1 MLSAIET
8 KLVRRNLNSMAVKEA
23 IAGYLFIL
31 PTLLS
36 FLVFFLGPVIWGLGM
51 SFFKWDFF
59 STPKFVGIDNFAKL
73 ANDGLFLTTL
83 KNTTLFAV
91 AATSLNVGLGM
102 FIAIGIN
109 SIQWR
114 WLKSFLRTSYFIPF
128 VISTVVVAMLFGFL
142 LQESTG
148 VVNYYLTLLG
158 IDRIPWL
165 TSSTWA
171 FRSVIMLDVWK
182 NVGFF
187 VLIFLA
193 GLQGIPAELY
203 EAALVDG
210 AGRWVRLTRLTIPLL
225 TPTLFFSLIIA
236 LIGAFQVFESMFV
249 LTEGGPGDATR
260 TVVMYLYRVAF
271 GSFDMGYAA
280 TIAVV
285 LFVIILSLTV
295 SQVKLGERWVF
306 YQ

>member
-1 MLSAIET
+1 MIAAVEK
-8 KLVRRNLNSMAVKEA
+8 KLALKNYNSMAVKEA
-23 IAGYLFIL
+23 VAGYVFIL

-51 SFFKWDFF
+51 AFFKWDFF
-59 STPKFVGIDNFAKL
+59 AEPKFVGITNFTKL
-73 ANDGLFLTTL
+73 AGDSLFLTTL
-83 KNTTLFAV
+83 KNTATFAV
-91 AATSLNVGLGM
+91 IATSLNVGLGM

-109 SIQWR
+109 SLRWR
-114 WLKSFLRTSYFIPF
+114 WLKSFLRTAYFIPF

-148 VVNYYLTLLG
+148 VVNYYLTRLG

-171 FRSVIMLDVWK
+171 FRSVILLDVWK
-182 NVGFF
+182 NVGFYI
-187 VLIFLA
+187 LIFLA
-193 GLQGIPAELY
+193 GLQNIPAELY

-210 AGRWVRLTRLTIPLL
+210 ASRWMRLSRITIPLL

-236 LIGAFQVFESMFV
+236 LIGAFQVFDSMYV

-260 TVVMYLYRVAF
+260 TVVMYLYREAF
-271 GSFDMGYAA
+271 GNFNMGYAA
-280 TIAVV
+280 TMAVV

-295 SQVKLGERWVF
+295 TQIKVGDRWVF

>member
-1 MLSAIET
+1 
-8 KLVRRNLNSMAVKEA
+8 MAVREA
-23 IAGYLFIL
+23 VAGYLFIS

-36 FLVFFLGPVIWGLGM
+36 FVVFFLGPVIWGLGM
-51 SFFKWDFF
+51 AFFKWDFF
-59 STPKFVGIDNFAKL
+59 STPKFIGLDNFSEL
-73 ANDGLFLTTL
+73 SHDSLFLTTL
-83 KNTTLFAV
+83 KNTALFAV
-91 AATSLNVGLGM
+91 FATSLNVGLGM

-114 WLKSFLRTSYFIPF
+114 WLKTFLRTSYFIPF

-148 VVNYYLTLLG
+148 VVNYYLSLLG

-171 FRSVIMLDVWK
+171 FRSVILLDVWK

-193 GLQGIPAELY
+193 GLQGIPSELY

-210 AGRWVRLTRLTIPLL
+210 ASRWKRLSRITIPLL

-236 LIGAFQVFESMFV
+236 LIGAFQVFDSMYV

-260 TVVMYLYRVAF
+260 TVVMYLYREAF
-271 GSFDMGYAA
+271 GNFNMGYAA
-280 TIAVV
+280 TMAVA
-285 LFVIILSLTV
+285 LFAIILTLTV
-295 SQVKLGERWVF
+295 AQVKIGERWVF